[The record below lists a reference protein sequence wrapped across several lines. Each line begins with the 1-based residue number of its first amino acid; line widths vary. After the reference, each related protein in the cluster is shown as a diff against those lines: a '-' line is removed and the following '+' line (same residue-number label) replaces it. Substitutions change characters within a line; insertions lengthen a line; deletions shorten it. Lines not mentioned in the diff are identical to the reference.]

1 MATSSQIKKR
11 IYLILTFISLLF
23 SSYGQ
28 VLKDFNWVDVQ
39 NDSKIKLQGQLWG
52 DEVNDRFDR
61 LPASHESKVRKE
73 VWELSQNPAGVY
85 IDFYTTADSI
95 VLNYKYK
102 GKESLKNMTSIGVS
116 GMDLY
121 VFTKNRR
128 WVWAQG
134 KYSSFKKDDMTIF
147 FSNLKAQEV
156 SKYRLY
162 FPLYNSIYDVKIG
175 LNKNAD
181 LTPVSNIL
189 KPIIVYGTSIAQGA
203 SASRAGLAWTSI
215 LGRQLEVPVVNLG
228 FSGNGRL
235 EKEMVDLI
243 ALQEASI
250 YIIDCLPNLVAFTDE
265 DVYQRLLYTWT
276 TLRSKSPKTPIIF
289 TEHADATIDLL
300 NNRSQLEYQ
309 RVNKNFR
316 KFIAENISLKDKNVH
331 VVTAEAIGLG
341 IDDTIDGIHPS
352 DLGMKKYADAYQ
364 KLILDVLKL

>member
-1 MATSSQIKKR
+1 MATLSHIKK
-11 IYLILTFISLLF
+11 IISLIVAFISLLF
-23 SSYGQ
+23 ASYGQ
-28 VLKDFNWVDVQ
+28 DSKGFNWIDLQ
-39 NDSKIKLQGQLWG
+39 REKTIKLQGQLWG
-52 DEVNDRFDR
+52 EEVKDRFDR
-61 LPASHESKVRKE
+61 LPASHESKMRKE

-85 IDFYTTADSI
+85 LDFYTTADSI

-121 VFTKNRR
+121 VFTKNKR

-134 KYSSFKKDDMTIF
+134 KYASFKKDDMSIV
-147 FSNLKAQEV
+147 FSALKAEQV
-156 SKYRLY
+156 NKYRLY

-175 LNKNAD
+175 LNKNAE
-181 LTPVSNIL
+181 LKQVSNTL

-215 LGRQLEVPVVNLG
+215 LGRKLEVPIVNLG

-235 EKEMVDLI
+235 EKEVVDLI
-243 ALQEASI
+243 ALQKASI

-265 DVYQRLLYTWT
+265 EVYQRLLYTWT

-300 NNRSQLEYQ
+300 NNSSQLEYQ

-341 IDDTIDGIHPS
+341 IDDTIDGVHPS
-352 DLGMKKYADAYQ
+352 DLGMKKYAEAYE
-364 KLILDVLKL
+364 KCILSFINL